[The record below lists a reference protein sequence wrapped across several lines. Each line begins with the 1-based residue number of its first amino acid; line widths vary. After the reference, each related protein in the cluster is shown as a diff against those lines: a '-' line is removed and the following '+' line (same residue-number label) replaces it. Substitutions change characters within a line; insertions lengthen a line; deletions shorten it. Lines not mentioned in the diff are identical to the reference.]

1 MQNTHNSEKSE
12 SYIAK
17 VNYFYTVIID
27 ASILDYMRIP
37 VSLGLRIPL
46 SPGPLPF
53 QIVAFLV
60 SFVPSSSS
68 FPLNVSVPQASAFTP
83 LASFPYRLSLSVIS
97 SPTASVV
104 IHNLVTS

>member
-1 MQNTHNSEKSE
+1 MQNTRNSEKSE
-12 SYIAK
+12 LYIAK

-27 ASILDYMRIP
+27 ASKLDYMRIP
-37 VSLGLRIPL
+37 VSLGLQIPL

-68 FPLNVSVPQASAFTP
+68 FPLNVSIPQASAFAP
-83 LASFPYRLSLSVIS
+83 SCLLSLQALPGSFVFS
-97 SPTASVV
+97 THLSCYP
-104 IHNLVTS
+104 

>member
-1 MQNTHNSEKSE
+1 MQNTHNSEESE
-12 SYIAK
+12 LYIAK
-17 VNYFYTVIID
+17 VNYFYMVIID

-37 VSLGLRIPL
+37 VSLGLQIPL

-68 FPLNVSVPQASAFTP
+68 FPLNVSIPQASAFSP
-83 LASFPYRLSLSVIS
+83 LAFFLYKLSLAVSS

-104 IHNLVTS
+104 VHNLMTS

>member
-1 MQNTHNSEKSE
+1 MQNTRNSEKSE

-17 VNYFYTVIID
+17 VNYFYAVIID

-37 VSLGLRIPL
+37 VSL
-46 SPGPLPF
+46 SPGPLHF

-68 FPLNVSVPQASAFTP
+68 FPLNVSILQASGFTALAFF
-83 LASFPYRLSLSVIS
+83 LSRLSVALSS